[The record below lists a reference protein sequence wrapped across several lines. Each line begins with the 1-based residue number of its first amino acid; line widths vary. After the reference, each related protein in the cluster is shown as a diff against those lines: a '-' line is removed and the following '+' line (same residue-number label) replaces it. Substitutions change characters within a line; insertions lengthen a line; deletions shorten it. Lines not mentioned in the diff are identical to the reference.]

1 MASQY
6 SSLAWLIWTKVTG
19 GADDSEPT
27 LSEVQRRVDMV
38 AQEAN
43 QFSYWEQF
51 KQELDRNPHAEL
63 LVPFMELPLSNNPSN
78 AFEKYLE
85 LPTDTIL
92 SMTKDRGI
100 NMLTYGEQE
109 DKIEIVNKNIL
120 NSWGPDYR
128 AFQGTYFCYRM
139 SNKLYFQG
147 ISREERPDINKVNLV
162 AACAGGTTIP
172 KLLEASIYMRVLADM
187 NRPVLA
193 DNNADQRP
201 AQNLT

>member
-43 QFSYWEQF
+43 QFNYWEQF

-63 LVPFMELPLSNNPSN
+63 IVPFMELPLSNATS
-78 AFEKYLE
+78 ASEKYLE
-85 LPTDTIL
+85 LPADNIL
-92 SMTKDRGI
+92 SMAKDRGI
-100 NMLTYGEQE
+100 NLVTYGEPEQ
-109 DKIEIVNKNIL
+109 KIQITNKNL
-120 NSWGPDYR
+120 LLSWGPDYR
-128 AFQGTYFCYRM
+128 AFQGEYFCYRM
-139 SNKLYFQG
+139 NNRLFVQG
-147 ISREERPDINKVNLV
+147 ISTEERPDINKINLY

-193 DNNADQRP
+193 DNNPDQRP